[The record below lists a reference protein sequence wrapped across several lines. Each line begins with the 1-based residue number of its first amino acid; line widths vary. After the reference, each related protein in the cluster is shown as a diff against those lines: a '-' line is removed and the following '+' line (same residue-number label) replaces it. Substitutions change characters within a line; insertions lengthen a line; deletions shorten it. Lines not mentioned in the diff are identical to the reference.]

1 MFSKI
6 LNKLFSSS
14 KKDLPPS
21 ASESYIELRDMLREI
36 LLPLGFAADEQDVG
50 IGEIAKYQRGTLRVV
65 LSFDKRDWLFEFFAS
80 NDVSNPSAPSPQVS
94 MTFSP
99 KNYSDEQKNALR
111 SKLEEW
117 LKTLEQE

>member
-14 KKDLPPS
+14 KKVLRPN
-21 ASESYIELRDMLREI
+21 ASESYIELREMLREI
-36 LLPLGFAADEQDVG
+36 LLPLGFAADEQDIG
-50 IGEIAKYQRGTLRVV
+50 IGEMATYRRGPLRVV

-80 NDVSNPSAPSPQVS
+80 NDVSNPIAPSPQVS
-94 MTFSP
+94 MSFSP
-99 KNYSDEQKNALR
+99 NYYTDEQKNALR

>member
-14 KKDLPPS
+14 KKDLRPN

-36 LLPLGFAADEQDVG
+36 LLPLGFDADEQDIG
-50 IGEIAKYQRGTLRVV
+50 IGEIATYKRETLRVV
-65 LSFDKRDWLFEFFAS
+65 LSFDKRDWLFQFFAS
-80 NDVSNPSAPSPQVS
+80 NDESNPIPSSPQVS

-99 KNYSDEQKNALR
+99 NYYTDEQKNALR

-117 LKTLEQE
+117 LKTLEQK

>member
-14 KKDLPPS
+14 KKDLRPN

-36 LLPLGFAADEQDVG
+36 LLPLGFDADEQDIG
-50 IGEIAKYQRGTLRVV
+50 IGEIATYKRETLRVV
-65 LSFDKRDWLFEFFAS
+65 LSFDKRDWLFQFFAS
-80 NDVSNPSAPSPQVS
+80 NDGSNPIPLSPQVS

-99 KNYSDEQKNALR
+99 NYYTDEQKNALR

-117 LKTLEQE
+117 LKTLEQK